1 LIAIGKNLF
10 LLISKMPNTV
20 CTFVFIECNSA
31 SINKRK
37 ILTKFNMVI
46 KNTEFDDDFKF
57 AEMVFKNCS

>member
-1 LIAIGKNLF
+1 MSFYLYQKCQI
-10 LLISKMPNTV
+10 
-20 CTFVFIECNSA
+20 CTYVFIECNSA

-37 ILTKFNMVI
+37 LLTKFNMV